1 MAISPRMK
9 QRIDNLTGIYLNAL
23 EQHQAGWNRGTPL
36 GALQDYRG
44 APPPRATSHK
54 PDDSMIHAIGQIR
67 SNHAKLPL
75 AVFMLGK
82 FRICTRCGSG
92 GCDHCSNLGFTLD
105 GGQLKP
111 ELALS
116 LLASIYYNTLSRQQ
130 IADQLGLNLRQYEN
144 RLVRARERVA
154 QELEWVDR
162 LSSLLAVPD
171 CACIDH

>member
-1 MAISPRMK
+1 
-9 QRIDNLTGIYLNAL
+9 
-23 EQHQAGWNRGTPL
+23 
-36 GALQDYRG
+36 
-44 APPPRATSHK
+44 
-54 PDDSMIHAIGQIR
+54 MIHAIGQIR

-111 ELALS
+111 ELALP